1 MMGRI
6 ARASLPA
13 LLLFAAAAAHAQ
25 RSDVP
30 LPPRLD
36 RPPPTAPRESG
47 RDPPTPVIVTEPI
60 APRSARAREPLTA
73 FAFGRPPNAA
83 QLAALPPALE
93 ETPSDTPDEIVVIGG
108 GWRLPDLG
116 SDWRDQQDERR
127 LLGKSVLPL
136 YDPEHPVTFPNTF
149 VLNAEQQRVGYIEL
163 FRFKVGKKPKD

>member
-1 MMGRI
+1 MGRI
-6 ARASLPA
+6 ARASLSA
-13 LLLFAAAAAHAQ
+13 LLLLAAAAAHAQ

-36 RPPPTAPRESG
+36 RPVPTAPRDADRAG
-47 RDPPTPVIVTEPI
+47 PTPVIVTEPI

-83 QLAALPPALE
+83 RLAALPPALE